1 MAEGFPASV
10 DIFCRVVDNYG
21 DIGVC
26 WRFARQLA
34 AEHPV
39 QVRLIVDDFAVFK
52 KIEPRLD
59 EKMLQQN
66 IAGVEVLRWSDDALK
81 QHYIEPSDAVLEAFA
96 CTLPDMVVDKMRAAK
111 PVWIDFEYLSAEEWI
126 EECHAIPSPHP
137 STGLDKSLFFPG
149 FTTKTGGLIREAGL
163 IDERNTFQSDLVA
176 QNIWR
181 ASLGLPAK
189 EPGVID
195 VSLFCYPDAPVGTLG
210 DIRLFVPEGLLPD
223 LRGKHIFR
231 FPFLTSTD
239 YDRLLWT
246 CDLNFVRGEDSW
258 IRAIWAGNPFI
269 WQIYKQPDRAH
280 LVKLQAFLDRYLK
293 GLTPGQ
299 AEVLADFH
307 AMWNEEGREGKT
319 AARLWAGLLPLLPQL
334 QDHAKRWSD
343 SQAAGTDCAANLI
356 RFISAQRNR

>member
-1 MAEGFPASV
+1 MAEDHPLSI

-39 QVRLIVDDFAVFK
+39 SVRLIVDDFAVFK
-52 KIEPRLD
+52 KIEPKLNPD
-59 EKMLQQN
+59 LLQQKV
-66 IAGVEVLRWSDDALK
+66 AGVEVLRWSDEALAH
-81 QHYIEPSDAVLEAFA
+81 HYPAPADAVLEAFA
-96 CTLPDMVVDKMRAAK
+96 CTLPAMVIEKMRAAK
-111 PVWIDFEYLSAEEWI
+111 PVWIDFEYLSAEGWI

-149 FTTKTGGLIREAGL
+149 FTKATGGLIREASL
-163 IDERNTFQSDLVA
+163 VVQRNAFKSDLAA
-176 QNIWR
+176 QNKWR
-181 ASLGLPAK
+181 AAHGLPAK
-189 EPGVID
+189 QRGMID
-195 VSLFCYPDAPVGTLG
+195 VSLFCYPDAPVESLKGV
-210 DIRLFVPEGLLPD
+210 RLFVPEGLLPD
-223 LRGKHIFR
+223 LKGPNIFR
-231 FPFLTSTD
+231 FPFLTSQD

-246 CDLNFVRGEDSW
+246 CDLNCVRGEDSW

-269 WQIYKQPDRAH
+269 WQIYKQPDEAH
-280 LVKLQAFLDRYLK
+280 LVKLRAFLDRYLK
-293 GLTPGQ
+293 GLTPTQ

-319 AARLWAGLLPLLPQL
+319 AAQTWDRLLPLLPQL
-334 QDHAKRWSD
+334 QDHAKAWSD
-343 SQAAGTDCAANLI
+343 LQAAETDCATNLI